1 MAENAPR
8 PLLERISKELRALR
22 GELGESLALR
32 WQLAVLEIK
41 NDLRLGRRFTI
52 ASAVALV
59 MGVTALPLLLTAFAH
74 SLDGRLGL
82 STGGWLLLFGAVLA
96 VAAPTVGWL
105 AWHRF
110 RRRMVGLRQTLD
122 ELHEDAVWMREWLQR
137 DESAAASNSP
147 ASESTTA

>member
-1 MAENAPR
+1 MAENAPQ
-8 PLLERISKELRALR
+8 PLLERIGKELRALR

-41 NDLRLGRRFTI
+41 NDLRLGRQFTI

-59 MGVTALPLLLTAFAH
+59 MGVTALPLLLAALAH
-74 SLDGRLGL
+74 ALDGRLGL

-105 AWHRF
+105 AWRRF